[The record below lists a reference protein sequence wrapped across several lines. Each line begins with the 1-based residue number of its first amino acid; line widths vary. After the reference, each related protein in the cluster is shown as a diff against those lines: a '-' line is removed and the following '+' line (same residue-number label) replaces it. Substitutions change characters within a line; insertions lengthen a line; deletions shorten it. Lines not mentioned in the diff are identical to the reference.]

1 MLLKIS
7 SITNLT
13 DARYFS
19 AIGAN
24 YLGFNFDALNENNIS
39 IQKAAEISSWLHQ
52 PAIVGE
58 FGIHQ
63 TKEEIEFIAQQLQL
77 NEIQIPF
84 QHSQKN
90 ELQFEK
96 FLLVDDWSTVDSP
109 QSTDIFVITIKEEEI
124 NNIELK
130 NFISLHKTF
139 IETEFTAQNIL
150 SLLEKLNPYGI
161 QITCKKEEKA
171 GSGNIEEY
179 AKVLDLIGFS

>member
-39 IQKAAEISSWLHQ
+39 IQKATEISSWLHQ
-52 PAIVGE
+52 PVIVGE
-58 FGIHQ
+58 FGMHQ

-84 QHSQKN
+84 QHAQKD
-90 ELQFEK
+90 ELEFPK
-96 FLLVDDWSTVDSP
+96 FLVVDDWSTVHGP
-109 QSTDIFVITIKEEEI
+109 QSTDIFVLKINEEEI

-130 NFISLHKTF
+130 KIISLQKII
-139 IETEFTAQNIL
+139 IEMEFTTQNIL
-150 SLLEKLNPYGI
+150 SVVEKLNPYGI
-161 QITCKKEEKA
+161 QITCKKEEKP
-171 GSGNIEEY
+171 GSGNIEDY
-179 AKVLDLIGFS
+179 ADVLELIGFS